1 MFTISIVIPTCNR
14 PALLAEAIHS
24 CLNQIH
30 LPTEIIIGD
39 DSSDDRSEAIVAAI
53 RLTTSVS
60 IHYIHNRPGLR
71 QVANVNM
78 LFQAATSDKVMLL
91 HDDDL
96 LMPEALET
104 LVSVFQTNE
113 SVAVAYGKQYLID
126 QQGEIDYPSSEQF
139 NQDFFRIAPYAGF
152 NITPFDAGLS
162 QQFPNNG
169 YLIDSA
175 IVRQIQYSN
184 DAGDA
189 CDFYFGYQIGA
200 AGHRTYFV
208 DKFLGKYRLHQQSIS
223 HSRMSSM
230 ALNAYELL
238 SQATP
243 TTALGQSIRALRLR
257 ERAPIAIT
265 EAVYMGKR
273 RQALAILFGP
283 WYRSRLITP
292 RGLKR
297 LLLTVFHVRSV
308 KPFTKRRRQ
317 TQHSSTEKT
326 PATASI
332 TSTIDST
339 VSPLL

>member
-1 MFTISIVIPTCNR
+1 MFTISIVIPTYNR
-14 PALLAEAIHS
+14 PTLLAEAIHS
-24 CLNQIH
+24 CLNQTH

-39 DSSDDRSEAIVAAI
+39 DSSDDCSEDIVEAI
-53 RLTTSVS
+53 RPTTSVS
-60 IHYIHNRPGLR
+60 IRYIHNRPGLR

-78 LFQAATSDKVMLL
+78 LFRTATSDKVMLL

-96 LMPEALET
+96 LLPEALET

-126 QQGEIDYPSSEQF
+126 ERGEIDYPSSEQF
-139 NQDFFRIAPYAGF
+139 NRDFFRIAPYAGF

-189 CDFYFGYQIGA
+189 CDFYFGCRIGA
-200 AGHRTYFV
+200 AGHRTYFI
-208 DKFLGKYRLHQQSIS
+208 DKYLGKYRLHQQSIS
-223 HSRMSSM
+223 HSSTSNP
-230 ALNAYELL
+230 AYHAYQILN
-238 SQATP
+238 QATP
-243 TTALGQSIRALRLR
+243 ATELGRSVRALRLR

-265 EAVYMGKR
+265 EAIYMGKR

-292 RGLKR
+292 RGMKR
-297 LLLTVFHVRSV
+297 LLLTVFYVRSV
-308 KPFTKRRRQ
+308 KPFAKRLRQ

-326 PATASI
+326 LAPA